1 MTLPQTNPSGRYA
14 VLAILCVC
22 VVLGMSTWFSAS
34 AVLPQLRQVWPLSG
48 WQSAGLTIS
57 VQLGFVA
64 GALLAAITQLPDRL
78 PATRL
83 IAAAATGAAAANLA
97 IVVSESILLVLALR
111 FLTGFFLAGV
121 YPPALKFISTWFR
134 HQRGLAMGAVIGAI
148 TLGSA
153 LPHLVNAGLNM
164 HWHAVIVATSA
175 ATLAGGLGVV
185 ALLRAGPF
193 PFPRTHFVPADV
205 GPALTQRVVLLA
217 TLGYLAHMWELYA
230 MWAWIMV
237 FLQSKLAFLG
247 HDPASAPFWT
257 FAIIAAGAPACLLAG
272 QWADRAG
279 RTTVAGLMLLG
290 SGLCAAAIGFTYHSP
305 LWVTLLIGLL
315 WGATVA
321 ADSAQFSAM
330 VTEGADPRFV
340 GTALTAQM
348 GLGFGLTTLSIW
360 VIPLTADT
368 LGWQYTFLIL
378 VPGPMVGVLA
388 MLALRRCPE
397 SVKFAGGR
405 R

>member
-1 MTLPQTNPSGRYA
+1 MR
-14 VLAILCVC
+14 
-22 VVLGMSTWFSAS
+22 
-34 AVLPQLRQVWPLSG
+34 
-48 WQSAGLTIS
+48 
-57 VQLGFVA
+57 
-64 GALLAAITQLPDRL
+64 ALVI
-78 PATRL
+78 
-83 IAAAATGAAAANLA
+83 GAAAIPLMGLPLLLLPVHIVWLELVIHPTAMLA
-97 IVVSESILLVLALR
+97 
-111 FLTGFFLAGV
+111 F
-121 YPPALKFISTWFR
+121 
-134 HQRGLAMGAVIGAI
+134 QGL
-148 TLGSA
+148 
-153 LPHLVNAGLNM
+153 
-164 HWHAVIVATSA
+164 
-175 ATLAGGLGVV
+175 
-185 ALLRAGPF
+185 
-193 PFPRTHFVPADV
+193 PADGPLAPVQRHTKALFFGARAWLGIGLPGSVASLAVV
-205 GPALTQRVVLLA
+205 GFYLHALGADQNIEHARAMALAVLLA

-237 FLQSKLAFLG
+237 FLQSKLAFLS

-315 WGATVA
+315 WGATVV

-360 VIPLTADT
+360 VIPFTAET
-368 LGWQYTFLIL
+368 LGWQYAFLIL
-378 VPGPMVGVLA
+378 VPGPVVGVLA